1 MDIITK
7 FDRIKAILGCAD
19 GRYFGTGYTQVN
31 VFRMLN
37 ILLLI
42 DK

>member
-19 GRYFGTGYTQVN
+19 GRYFGTGYTQVKCFQN
-31 VFRMLN
+31 VKHIAF
-37 ILLLI
+37 
-42 DK
+42 D

>member
-7 FDRIKAILGCAD
+7 FDRIKDISVALMEDTLALDILKMFQKVKYIA
-19 GRYFGTGYTQVN
+19 
-31 VFRMLN
+31 
-37 ILLLI
+37 LI

>member
-19 GRYFGTGYTQVN
+19 GRYFGTGYTQVKYFQK
-31 VFRMLN
+31 VKYFAFDL
-37 ILLLI
+37 
-42 DK
+42 